1 MSENE
6 NLPAVTPIEVAAMR
20 KLVGLTNDGLGAVLK
35 VNPRTVRS
43 WESGRDRPSEAAAAA
58 LTAVVERH
66 DAEVDELLAAVSRDE
81 TVVLPRG
88 PMPTG
93 WYVALAARVLDA
105 EPGARLVW
113 EDDDFDDSDA

>member
-1 MSENE
+1 MIEDE
-6 NLPAVTPIEVAAMR
+6 TLPAVTPLEAAAMR
-20 KLVGLTNDGLGAVLK
+20 KLVGLTNDGMAAVLK
-35 VNPRTVRS
+35 VNPRTIRS
-43 WESGRDRPSEAAAAA
+43 WESGRDRPSPSAAAA
-58 LTAVVERH
+58 LTAVVESH
-66 DAEVDELLAAVSRDE
+66 DNEVDELLEAVNRDE
-81 TVVLPRG
+81 TVILPRG

>member
-1 MSENE
+1 MIEDE
-6 NLPAVTPIEVAAMR
+6 TLPAVTPLEAAAMR
-20 KLVGLTNDGLGAVLK
+20 KLVGLTNDGMAAVLK
-35 VNPRTVRS
+35 VNPRTIRS

-58 LTAVVERH
+58 LTAVVESH
-66 DAEVDELLAAVSRDE
+66 DNEVDELLEAVNRDE
-81 TVVLPRG
+81 TVILPRG